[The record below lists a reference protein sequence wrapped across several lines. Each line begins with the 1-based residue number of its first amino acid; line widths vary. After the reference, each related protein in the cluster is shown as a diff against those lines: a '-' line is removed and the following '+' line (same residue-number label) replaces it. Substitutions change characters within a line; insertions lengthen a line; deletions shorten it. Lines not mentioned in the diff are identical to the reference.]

1 MSAGA
6 IKEDYCQPHSSL
18 RTVGPD
24 SSSPPQL
31 KKASR
36 KATFSVRRC
45 SRGFSLNARICGLR
59 TSTSSLANHFA
70 LFFFSQR
77 YGTKASKQSAECLE
91 KKVIDEKCL
100 VSPTA
105 FARQKLADHHR
116 TRSAPTTS
124 CLPNLLYFGYSLLQI
139 VSDTGLFNST
149 GFWELTTSSIPRI
162 IIAMADSN
170 ESKPVVPVQRST
182 KPVSEALLNE
192 KVRHRCHYMS
202 FMASQHFRYISP
214 CGRWTVGV

>member
-1 MSAGA
+1 MPFSSRSRASCDERGRYRRRLSSAA
-6 IKEDYCQPHSSL
+6 FFL
-18 RTVGPD
+18 RIVGPD

-31 KKASR
+31 KASR
-36 KATFSVRRC
+36 NATFSVRRC
-45 SRGFSLNARICGLR
+45 SRGFSLNARIRGSS

-70 LFFFSQR
+70 LVFFSQR
-77 YGTKASKQSAECLE
+77 YGGKASKQSAEWVG
-91 KKVIDEKCL
+91 KKVIDKKCP

-149 GFWELTTSSIPRI
+149 GFLGTNNILHP
-162 IIAMADSN
+162 
-170 ESKPVVPVQRST
+170 
-182 KPVSEALLNE
+182 
-192 KVRHRCHYMS
+192 
-202 FMASQHFRYISP
+202 
-214 CGRWTVGV
+214 